1 MVFAGNV
8 KFGKNVIENLTTGM
22 YEDSKIIYR
31 EYIQNAADS
40 IDKALRDGLYEED
53 DEPSIEIEIFPDERL
68 IKITDNA
75 YGIKEQDIVK
85 TLIDVA
91 DSEKVKGVDKGFRGI
106 GRLGGLGYC
115 KLLKFITTYPDEN
128 IQTTVIYDGE
138 LLQKYLNDFSIKM
151 DAEEILQKIITVQ
164 SDSCSAA
171 SHYFIVELHG
181 VRKDNDELLDP
192 NKITRYVS
200 EVAPLDYANKFYLR
214 SKIYEY
220 LEANGLK
227 LTDYRVSVDGF
238 DVLRDYTTKLYEKDS
253 GADGARKQYDEI
265 AHLEFKDFRDDEDGR
280 LIAWMWFGI
289 SRFDRQ
295 IPSKYNPMAG
305 LKLLKEN
312 IQIDNGAKISRFFKE
327 PRGNL
332 YFIGEI
338 HAVDKDLI
346 PNGRRDY
353 FEETPTRVI
362 FETKLEAFINDTLYQ
377 LYRDASVVK
386 SIYQSS
392 TKVKELREEYEQ
404 KSQNG
409 FINETEQKV
418 LIDEI
423 KSKEDKWL
431 KDREKVEKIK
441 DKAKDNPILTQVIN
455 NIEKKYDNEVTI
467 SKLPENGLNDKKI
480 EKTAKKTS
488 ENQDKTVLLTDKLT
502 NLSRNERKLVE
513 RIYSVISKVLDPE
526 KSQKLIHK
534 IQSELQK

>member
-1 MVFAGNV
+1 MVFDGNV

-53 DEPSIEIEIFPDERL
+53 DEPSIEIDIFPDERL

-75 YGIKEQDIVK
+75 YGIKAQDIVK

-220 LEANGLK
+220 LEENDLK
-227 LTDYRVSVDGF
+227 LTDYRVTVDGF

-253 GADGARKQYDEI
+253 GADDTKKQYDEI
-265 AHLEFKDFRDDEDGR
+265 THLEFEDFRDNDGR

-295 IPSKYNPMAG
+295 IPIKYNPMAG

-362 FETKLEAFINDTLYQ
+362 FEAKLEAFINDTLYQ
-377 LYRDASVVK
+377 LYREASVVK

-392 TKVKELREEYEQ
+392 MKVQELKEEYEQ
-404 KSQNG
+404 KSQTG

-423 KSKEDKWL
+423 KSKEDKWV

-467 SKLPENGLNDKKI
+467 SKPSEKGLNDKKI
-480 EKTAKKTS
+480 DKPAKKDP
-488 ENQDKTVLLTDKLT
+488 EKQEKTVLLTDKLT
-502 NLSRNERKLVE
+502 NLSQNERKLVE